1 MSHFAFHRLG
11 CDSYLFTL
19 LFLFF
24 PRESETGNIVLT
36 YTGVAFFE
44 EFFKVFA
51 CLVHFCPATCSI
63 RKFVCMLRVR
73 LYVLVCMYVC
83 MYVNFFKYLLIVCA

>member
-11 CDSYLFTL
+11 CDSYLFTTQ
-19 LFLFF
+19 FFFFF
-24 PRESETGNIVLT
+24 PRVSETGNIVLT

-73 LYVLVCMYVC
+73 LYVLVCMYV
-83 MYVNFFKYLLIVCA
+83 NFFNYLFIC